1 MFIKKSLLAVGL
13 SAAAAFTASL
23 SWPVSALA
31 QEVKPKAQTLFTNV
45 NIFDGKSDKLAEGMS
60 VLVEGNLIKKV
71 AKGDIKADGAKVI
84 DGGGR
89 TLMPGLINSH
99 AHLNITGGLGT
110 SYGAMQS
117 AKWTQIGAQAAANA
131 YDQLLDGFT
140 TVRDL
145 GGMDNGLQL
154 LIDKGILPGP
164 RLYVSAAAIGPSS
177 GHSDARDPASR
188 TPGAPPTFLERMGI
202 VEIADSPDEVRAASR
217 RNFANGAHFLKLMAG
232 GGVSST
238 LDPLYSHA
246 YTQAELEAAVEAAE
260 FFDTYVTVHVY
271 TDRGVKSALDAGVKV
286 MEHGNLVS
294 EETVQHIKEESIFW
308 VLNLS
313 GLSPSL
319 FSHPNFAPGTPSG
332 KKVAIAHKGSKNLK
346 AYVKKY
352 KPKIVFAID
361 TVLSTMEQGRSNR
374 DFEKWIHAD
383 WFGNHAMLVAATSTA
398 GELAQLTGQRNPY
411 PDGKLGVIEPG
422 AYADIL
428 VVDGN
433 PLEDLTGLGAHDKY
447 LDAEPREAGIETI
460 RVIMKDGKVY
470 KNTL

>member
-1 MFIKKSLLAVGL
+1 MN
-13 SAAAAFTASL
+13 
-23 SWPVSALA
+23 ALIRLIVFPIISIVFVCTSVYA
-31 QEVKPKAQTLFTNV
+31 QEGEQPNRILFTNV
-45 NIFDGKSDKLAEGMS
+45 NVFDGVSDTLDMNTS
-60 VLVEGNLIKKV
+60 VLIENNLIKSV
-71 AKGDIKADGAKVI
+71 GSSITLPEGTEVI

-99 AHLNITGGLGT
+99 THLNLTGGLAT
-110 SYGAMQS
+110 SYGGLQS
-117 AKWTQIGAQAAANA
+117 AKWSQIGAQAAANA

-140 TVRDL
+140 TLRDL

-154 LIDKGILPGP
+154 LIDQGNLPGP
-164 RLYVSAAAIGPSS
+164 RIYNSAAAISPSS
-177 GHSDARDPASR
+177 GHGDARDPASR
-188 TPGAPPTFLERMGI
+188 TPGAPPTVLERLGI
-202 VEIADSPDEVRAASR
+202 VDIADSPDEVRAASR
-217 RNFANGAHFLKLMAG
+217 RNLANGAVFLKLMAG
-232 GGVSST
+232 GGVSSV

-246 YTQAELEAAVEAAE
+246 YTQPELEAAVEAAE

-271 TDRGVKSALDAGVKV
+271 TDRGVRSAIDAGVKCI
-286 MEHGNLVS
+286 EHGNLMS
-294 EETVQHIKEESIFW
+294 EESVELIVDKGIFW
-308 VLNLS
+308 ALNLS

-332 KKVAIAHKGSKNLK
+332 KKVAIAQEGSKNLK
-346 AYVKKY
+346 AYIQKH
-352 KPKIVFAID
+352 KPKIVFGVD
-361 TVLSTMEQGRSNR
+361 TVLNTMAQGRSNR

-411 PDGKLGVIEPG
+411 SDAKLGVIESG

-433 PLEDLTGLGAHDKY
+433 PLEDLSVLGAHDKY

-460 RVIMKDGKVY
+460 RLIMKDGKIY
-470 KNTL
+470 KNTLGK